1 MYQVFIRQGWNG
13 EETLIH
19 SAHVNELK
27 LISPQ
32 ITYDVTAFP
41 AFTFSIYPD
50 NPGYSMLNYLTT
62 FVRVYK
68 PSKHRNVFEGRVLL
82 PTETLDTSGDLHKEV
97 TCEQLGAFL
106 HDSVQP
112 FQKFAGQTR
121 AQILQSLITAHNT
134 QVDSY
139 KQLKLGN
146 VSLGTAKV
154 ADTYTDDSA
163 TTYDNISTLILAS
176 GFELAVRHESDGLY
190 VDCAKSIGGTGIQQI
205 RLKGNLLSATRSIDP
220 SALITVLKPLGQAA
234 ESADTNTDESTARLT
249 IASANGGSPYL
260 KDADMVAQFGTIVGT
275 NEWDDV
281 TDAKTL
287 LTTGQAYLKTLN
299 TATVSVQ
306 VSAVDVSVL
315 GGDVDELLC
324 GYSYPTKVP
333 VMGIDESLRI
343 TQQTLDLNDATAGTI
358 TLGDRVVGQESY
370 NAVLTNALAGLKKFN
385 KQLIADR
392 VRTTAALTA
401 ANNAVTQ
408 LAALSKKVDALT
420 TASDDGVQYD
430 PTGYILD
437 VSKYQADI
445 NWPTLVSAGLAI
457 AVIRIQDGSS
467 VADTYYKTNIQ
478 GAIDAGAN
486 YGVYAFFRAVSE
498 TDAETEAGDFYTR
511 VQSVVGS
518 QRQPR
523 LWMIDVETNPVTEG
537 TLKAALTSYMDQLN
551 VLGVPDSRIVVYVS
565 TSLYS
570 SINTIRPAA
579 LWVPRYGTNDGTVSG
594 STKPDVAYDL
604 WQYTSVGTVPGISG
618 DVDMSTD
625 PSTKFKVFLTKG

>member
-19 SAHVNELK
+19 SAHINTLK

-32 ITYDVTAFP
+32 ITFDVTAFP
-41 AFTFSIYPD
+41 AFSFSIYPD

-97 TCEQLGAFL
+97 TCEQLGSFL

-112 FQKFAGQTR
+112 FQKFTGQTR
-121 AQILQSLITAHNT
+121 AQILQALITAHNA

-163 TTYDNISTLILAS
+163 TTYDNVSNLILAS
-176 GFELAVRHESDGLY
+176 GFELTVRHESDGLY
-190 VDCAKSIGGTGIQQI
+190 VDCAKSIGGTGTQKI

-234 ESADTNTDESTARLT
+234 ETTDTDADESTARLT
-249 IASANGGSPYL
+249 ISSANGGSPYL
-260 KDADMVAQFGTIVGT
+260 RDEDMVAQFGTIVGA

-281 TDAKTL
+281 TDAKKL

-306 VSAVDVSVL
+306 VSAIDVSVL

-333 VMGIDESLRI
+333 VMGINETLRI

-370 NAVLTNALAGLKKFN
+370 NTVLTDALAGLKKFN

-392 VRTTAALTA
+392 ARTSAALTA
-401 ANNAVTQ
+401 SNNALKQ
-408 LAALSKKVDALT
+408 LSELSKKVDAMT
-420 TASDDGVQYD
+420 SDTDSDDGTTYD
-430 PTGYILD
+430 PTGLIID
-437 VSKYQADI
+437 VSEFQGSIDWAKVTA
-445 NWPTLVSAGLAI
+445 AGLAL
-457 AVIRIQDGSS
+457 AVIRVQSGTSH
-467 VADTYYKTNIQ
+467 ADKTNIPA
-478 GAIDAGAN
+478 AIAAGAN
-486 YGVYAFFRAVSE
+486 YGVYAYFQAVSA
-498 TDAETEAGDFYTR
+498 TDAETEAQSFYDRTTAF
-511 VQSVVGS
+511 VGS
-518 QRQPR
+518 SRAPR
-523 LWMIDVETNPVTEG
+523 LWMIDVEANSVTSG
-537 TLKAALTSYMDQLN
+537 TLKAAVTAYMDKLN
-551 VLGVPDSRIVVYVS
+551 ALGVPDSKIVIYVS
-565 TSLYS
+565 TSLYG
-570 SINTIRPAA
+570 SIDTSRPAA
-579 LWVPRYGTNDGTVSG
+579 LWVPRYGTNDGTVAG
-594 STKPDVAYDL
+594 STKPAVAYDL
-604 WQYTSVGTVPGISG
+604 WQYTSMGKVSGITANTV
-618 DVDMSTD
+618 DLSTD
-625 PSTKFKVFLTKG
+625 PSSKFEPFLTKS